1 MNKREFIT
9 LLGGAA
15 TWPLAAKAQQAAM
28 PVIGFLSGRS
38 PRESASV
45 EAGFRE
51 GLKDTGYFEGQNVHI
66 AFRWADGQFDQ
77 LPTLAGDLV
86 RQQVAVI
93 VAIGGGSTALAA
105 KAATTTIPIVF
116 VVGFDPV
123 MAGLVP
129 SLNRPV
135 GNVTGLT
142 LMSPL
147 LGQKRLELLRELA
160 HNAATV
166 AMLVN
171 PRSPDGVPEIDDIEV
186 AAQAVGLGIK
196 TFNASTSSELIAALI
211 AIAEFRPDALLVVS
225 DPFFLTQR
233 EALVTLAGRIKG
245 PVIYP
250 FREFTES
257 GGLVSYG
264 ANIPSA
270 YRQAG
275 NYAGRILKG
284 AKPTDLPVQQPT
296 KFELVINLKTAK
308 SIGLTIPDTLLARA
322 DEVIE

>member
-1 MNKREFIT
+1 MLDRDPFRAPAREPKPGTFHRPAHGFGMKR
-9 LLGGAA
+9 
-15 TWPLAAKAQQAAM
+15 
-28 PVIGFLSGRS
+28 
-38 PRESASV
+38 
-45 EAGFRE
+45 
-51 GLKDTGYFEGQNVHI
+51 
-66 AFRWADGQFDQ
+66 
-77 LPTLAGDLV
+77 
-86 RQQVAVI
+86 
-93 VAIGGGSTALAA
+93 TAETAH
-105 KAATTTIPIVF
+105 
-116 VVGFDPV
+116 
-123 MAGLVP
+123 GLVP
-129 SLNRPV
+129 SFNRPTA
-135 GNVTGLT
+135 NVTGMT
-142 LMSPL
+142 LMSPR

-160 HNAATV
+160 HNAAVV

-171 PRSPDGVPEIDDIEV
+171 PRSPDGIPEIEDLEV
-186 AAQAVGLGIK
+186 AAQAMGLAIK

-211 AIAEFRPDALLVVS
+211 AITELRLLVVS

-275 NYAGRILKG
+275 NYVGRILKG

-308 SIGLTIPDTLLARA
+308 AIGVMIPHALLARA